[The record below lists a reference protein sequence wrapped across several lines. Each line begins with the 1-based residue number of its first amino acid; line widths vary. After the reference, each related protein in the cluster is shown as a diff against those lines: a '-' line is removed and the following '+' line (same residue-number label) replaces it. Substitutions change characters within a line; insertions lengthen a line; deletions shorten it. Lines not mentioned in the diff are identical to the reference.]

1 MARVTDDGTVAAA
14 VARWKGDPKYA
25 PGQTINGKIRCG
37 AKKKDLN
44 PCHAPPIEGGTRCGN
59 HGGKAKQ
66 VKAKAQERVIEANAR
81 GILGRIDPSQPREN
95 PVETLL
101 NLIHGKTAEVQWLR
115 GKVQALQD
123 EELVWGR
130 TEHKEGVGPEGP
142 INLDVFKAEQSIW
155 WRLLREAENQLANWI
170 TMALKAGVD
179 ERRVRIVEAQGSL
192 VAGAIK
198 SILDG
203 LNLTTEQAAL
213 IPVLVP
219 NALRQLTGDAT

>member
-1 MARVTDDGTVAAA
+1 MARVTDDGTVA
-14 VARWKGDPKYA
+14 V
-25 PGQTINGKIRCG
+25 ICG
-37 AKKKDLN
+37 AKKRDGEQ
-44 PCHAPPIEGGTRCGN
+44 CRARPIKGGTRCVR
-59 HGGKAKQ
+59 HGGAAPQ
-66 VKAKAQERVIEANAR
+66 VQAKAAERVIEANAR

-101 NLIHGKTAEVQWLR
+101 NLIHGKTAEVSWLR
-115 GKVQALQD
+115 GKVQALRD
-123 EELVWGR
+123 DDLVWGK

-155 WRLLREAENQLANWI
+155 WKLLREAENQLANWI

-203 LNLTTEQAAL
+203 LNLSTEQAAL

-219 NALRQLTGDAT
+219 QALRQLTGDAR

>member
-1 MARVTDDGTVAAA
+1 MTVARVTDDGTVA
-14 VARWKGDPKYA
+14 V
-25 PGQTINGKIRCG
+25 ICG
-37 AKKKDLN
+37 AKKRDGEA
-44 PCHAPPIEGGTRCGN
+44 CRARPIKGGTRCVR
-59 HGGKAKQ
+59 HGGAAPQ
-66 VKAKAQERVIEANAR
+66 VQAKAAERVIEANAR
-81 GILGRIDPSQPREN
+81 GILGRIDPTQPREN

-101 NLIHGKTAEVQWLR
+101 NLIHGKTAEVSWLR

-123 EELVWGR
+123 EDLVWGLVQHD
-130 TEHKEGVGPEGP
+130 TGVGPEGP
-142 INLDVFKAEQSIW
+142 IDKETYKAEQSIW

-203 LNLTTEQAAL
+203 LNLTPDQSAL

-219 NALRQLTGDAT
+219 QALRQLTGDAT

>member
-1 MARVTDDGTVAAA
+1 MARVTDDGTVAAV
-14 VARWKGDPKYA
+14 VAKWKGDPTYA
-25 PGQTINGKIRCG
+25 PGQIINGKVRCG
-37 AKKKDLN
+37 AKKRDLN

-81 GILGRIDPSQPREN
+81 GILGRINPDQPREN

-101 NLIHGKTAEVQWLR
+101 NLIHGKTAEVSWLR

-123 EELVWGR
+123 EDLVWGR

-142 INLDVFKAEQSIW
+142 INLDVFKSEQSIW

-219 NALRQLTGDAT
+219 QALRQLTGDAT